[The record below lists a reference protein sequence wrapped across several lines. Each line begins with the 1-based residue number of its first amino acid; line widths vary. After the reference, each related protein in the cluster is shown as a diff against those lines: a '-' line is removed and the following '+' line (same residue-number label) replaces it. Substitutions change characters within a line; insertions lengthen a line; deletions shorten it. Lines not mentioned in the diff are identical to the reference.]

1 MNSHQPID
9 CRREDFRV
17 PADVHYL
24 NCAFMGP
31 LPKVAEEAGVRAIR
45 EKSTPWTVGPDD
57 FFETSD
63 AVRGHFAAIVGGRA
77 EDVAIHPSV
86 SYAVATAA
94 RNLPAPRGSRIVL
107 LEGQFPGNVY
117 AWHRLA
123 AEHGAELVT
132 VPRPDSTAPGAAWN
146 EAVLDAITPGTSI
159 VSLPNIHWTD
169 GTIFD
174 LVTIGARTREVGA
187 ALVIDGTQ
195 SIGALPLDVD
205 EVRPDLVVAAGYK
218 WLLGP
223 YSTALTWLG
232 ERFVD
237 GVPLEEGWIAREG
250 SEDFRG
256 LVDYTDEYG
265 PGRVRYDVGERSNFA
280 LLPVLEA
287 TLAYV
292 GGLGV
297 DRIRDYCGQITGPLL
312 ERARELGFGV
322 EDDDFRA
329 RHLFGLRMPPGL
341 DPTSLRDALS
351 ARRIHVS
358 LRGSALRVSPNVYN
372 DAEDVAALVTALEEA
387 VGARGRSGRTS

>member
-1 MNSHQPID
+1 MHTENPLE
-9 CRREDFRV
+9 CRRDDFRV
-17 PADVHYL
+17 PADIHYL

-31 LPKVAEEAGVRAIR
+31 LPRVAEEAGLRATR
-45 EKSTPWTVGPDD
+45 EKSTPWTVRPGD

-63 AVRGHFAAIVGGRA
+63 AVRSHFAAIVGGRA
-77 EDVAIHPSV
+77 QDVAIHPSV

-107 LEGQFPGNVY
+107 LEEQFPGNVY

-123 AEHGAELVT
+123 TESGADLVT
-132 VPRPDSTAPGAAWN
+132 VPRPDSSTPGAAWN
-146 EAVLDAITPGTSI
+146 EAVLEAITRDTS
-159 VSLPNIHWTD
+159 VVALPNIHWTD

-174 LVTIGARTREVGA
+174 LVAIGARARQVGS

-195 SIGALPLDVD
+195 SIGALPLKVD
-205 EVRPDLVVAAGYK
+205 EIRPDVVVAAGYK

-232 ERFVD
+232 ERFAE

-250 SEDFRG
+250 SEDFQG
-256 LVDYTDEYG
+256 LVDYTDAYG
-265 PGRVRYDVGERSNFA
+265 AGRVRYDVGERSNFA
-280 LLPVLEA
+280 LLPVLDA
-287 TLAYV
+287 ALSYV
-292 GGLGV
+292 AGLGV
-297 DRIRDYCGQITGPLL
+297 NRIREYCDTLTGPLL
-312 ERARELGFGV
+312 DRARDLGFGV
-322 EDDDFRA
+322 EDDEYRA

-341 DPTSLRDALS
+341 DLGYLRDSLA

-372 DAEDVAALVTALEEA
+372 DADDVAALVTALEEVA
-387 VGARGRSGRTS
+387 GA